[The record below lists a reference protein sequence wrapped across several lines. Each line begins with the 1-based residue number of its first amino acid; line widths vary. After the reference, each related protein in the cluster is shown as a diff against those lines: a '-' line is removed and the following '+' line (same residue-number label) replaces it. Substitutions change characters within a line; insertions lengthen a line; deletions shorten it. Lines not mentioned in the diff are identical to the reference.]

1 MRTAEVIERW
11 GSAAA
16 VAEKLGITRQAV
28 SLWGENVP
36 PLRAYQIKELIDA
49 EESERN
55 GAPPDARVTA

>member
-28 SLWGENVP
+28 SLWRETVP
-36 PLRAYQIKELIDA
+36 PLRVYQIRELIEA
-49 EESERN
+49 EEREKS
-55 GAPPDARVTA
+55 APPPEQAAA